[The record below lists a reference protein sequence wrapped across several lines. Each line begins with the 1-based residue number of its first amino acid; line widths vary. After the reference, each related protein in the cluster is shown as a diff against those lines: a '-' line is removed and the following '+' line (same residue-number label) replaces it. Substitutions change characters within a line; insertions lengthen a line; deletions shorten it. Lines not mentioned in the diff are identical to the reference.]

1 MGVDMVLTGL
11 GSARLGSATWSRA
24 AVLAL
29 GLSLIALSVARAADD
44 KPIVMKIALA
54 TLDDVLHQYAKN
66 YTAAVEKDSGGR
78 IKVEIYPSSQL
89 GSIQR
94 QAEGVQFGAIQC
106 QIVAPEFLVGIDER
120 FEVLAAPGLVTSM
133 AQGQRLAAD
142 PAVRQLMLALGA
154 DKGLHGAALL
164 MSTPSS
170 VIARAPIRHL
180 ADFKGKKVRIF
191 ASEFESVAMKRL
203 GATPKPMT
211 LADVLP
217 ALLDNSIDAAVS
229 ALTIFGPMHFES
241 AAKYVTEIGQPA
253 IFGVV
258 EISKKWYDSLP
269 ADLQQILDKDATAES
284 VAINPQATAIDD
296 GARKAWL
303 ASGGEL
309 ISLPDDDQSSLLKIV
324 AGVGDEVSNA
334 KPELSA
340 AYKVVTEA
348 AQRVR

>member
-1 MGVDMVLTGL
+1 MVLMG
-11 GSARLGSATWSRA
+11 RRNATRIAA
-24 AVLAL
+24 AVAV
-29 GLSLIALSVARAADD
+29 ALSWSPATTSGARAADD

-66 YTAAVEKDSGGR
+66 YAAAVEKDSGGR

-142 PAVRQLMLALGA
+142 PAVRKLMLGLGA

-170 VIARAPIRHL
+170 VIAKAPIRHL
-180 ADFKGKKVRIF
+180 ADFMGKKIRIF
-191 ASEFESVAMKRL
+191 ASQFESVTMKRL

-211 LADVLP
+211 LAEVLP
-217 ALLDNSIDAAVS
+217 ALHDNSIDGAVS

-253 IFGVV
+253 IFGIV
-258 EISKKWYDSLP
+258 EISRKWYDSLP
-269 ADLQQILDKDATAES
+269 GDLQQIIDRDALAES
-284 VAINPQATAIDD
+284 VTINPQAIAIDAA
-296 GARKAWL
+296 ARKAWL

-309 ISLPDDDQSSLLKIV
+309 ISLPEDEQSSLLKIV

-348 AQRVR
+348 AQRIH

>member
-1 MGVDMVLTGL
+1 MVLTGR
-11 GSARLGSATWSRA
+11 GNATRVA
-24 AVLAL
+24 AAIAVA
-29 GLSLIALSVARAADD
+29 LSLLPIALPAARAADD
-44 KPIVMKIALA
+44 KPIVMKITLA

-66 YTAAVEKDSGGR
+66 FAAAVEKDSAGR
-78 IKVEIYPSSQL
+78 IKAEIYPASQL

-120 FEVLAAPGLVTSM
+120 FEVLTAPGLVTSM

-142 PAVRQLMLALGA
+142 PAVRKLMLGLGA
-154 DKGLHGAALL
+154 DKGLHGAALF
-164 MSTPSS
+164 MATPSA
-170 VIARAPIRHL
+170 VIAKVPIRHL

-191 ASEFESVAMKRL
+191 ASQFQAVAMKRL

-211 LADVLP
+211 LAEVLP
-217 ALLDNSIDAAVS
+217 GLLDNSLDAAVS
-229 ALTIFGPMHFES
+229 ALAIFEPMHFES

-258 EISKKWYDSLP
+258 ELSKKWYDSLP
-269 ADLQQILDKDATAES
+269 ADLQQILDKDALAES
-284 VAINPQATAIDD
+284 VAINPQAIAIDD
-296 GARKAWL
+296 AARKAWL

-309 ISLPDDDQSSLLKIV
+309 IRLPDEEQATLLKIV

-334 KPELSA
+334 KPELAA

-348 AQRVR
+348 AQRTR

>member
-1 MGVDMVLTGL
+1 MGIDMVLTGR
-11 GSARLGSATWSRA
+11 GNTTRVAA
-24 AVLAL
+24 AVV
-29 GLSLIALSVARAADD
+29 ALSVLPLALPAARAADD

-66 YTAAVEKDSGGR
+66 FAAAIEKDSGGR
-78 IKVEIYPSSQL
+78 IKAEIYPASQL

-120 FEVLAAPGLVTSM
+120 FEVLTAPGLVTSM

-142 PAVRQLMLALGA
+142 PAVRKLMLGLGA
-154 DKGLHGAALL
+154 DKGLHGAALF
-164 MSTPSS
+164 MATPSA
-170 VIARAPIRHL
+170 VIAKTPLRHL
-180 ADFKGKKVRIF
+180 SDFKGKKVRIF
-191 ASEFESVAMKRL
+191 ASQFQAVAMKRL

-211 LADVLP
+211 LAEVLP
-217 ALLDNSIDAAVS
+217 GLLDNSLDAAVS
-229 ALTIFGPMHFES
+229 ALTVFEPMHFEN

-258 EISKKWYDSLP
+258 ELSKKWYDSLP
-269 ADLQQILDKDATAES
+269 ADLQQILDKDALNES
-284 VAINPQATAIDD
+284 VTINPQAIAIDD

-303 ASGGEL
+303 AIGGEL
-309 ISLPDDDQSSLLKIV
+309 ISLPGEEQASLLKIV
-324 AGVGDEVSNA
+324 AGVGDEVANA

-340 AYKVVTEA
+340 AYKIVTEA
-348 AQRVR
+348 TQRMR

>member
-1 MGVDMVLTGL
+1 MVLTGR
-11 GSARLGSATWSRA
+11 GNATGASA
-24 AVLAL
+24 AVAAAAIAVA
-29 GLSLIALSVARAADD
+29 LSLSPAMMPGARAADD
-44 KPIVMKIALA
+44 KPMVMKIALA

-66 YTAAVEKDSGGR
+66 YAAAVEKDSGSR
-78 IKVEIYPSSQL
+78 IKVEIYPASQL

-142 PAVRQLMLALGA
+142 PQVRQLMLGLGA

-170 VIARAPIRHL
+170 VIAKAPIRHL

-191 ASEFESVAMKRL
+191 ASQFEAVTMQRL

-211 LADVLP
+211 LAEVLP
-217 ALLDNSIDAAVS
+217 ALLDNSIDGAVS
-229 ALTIFGPMHFES
+229 ALTVFGPMHFES
-241 AAKYVTEIGQPA
+241 AAKYITEIGQPA
-253 IFGVV
+253 IFGIV
-258 EISKKWYDSLP
+258 ELSKKWYDSLP
-269 ADLQQILDKDATAES
+269 ADLQQILDKDAAAES
-284 VAINPQATAIDD
+284 VTINPQAIAIDD
-296 GARKAWL
+296 AARKAWL

-309 ISLPDDDQSSLLKIV
+309 ISLPGDEQSSLLKIV

-340 AYKVVTEA
+340 AYKIVTEA
-348 AQRVR
+348 AQRVY

>member
-1 MGVDMVLTGL
+1 MVLMGRGNATRA
-11 GSARLGSATWSRA
+11 SAVIA
-24 AVLAL
+24 AA
-29 GLSLIALSVARAADD
+29 IAAALSVSPVMMPGARAADD

-54 TLDDVLHQYAKN
+54 TLDDVLHQYVKN
-66 YTAAVEKDSGGR
+66 FAAAVEKDSAGR
-78 IKVEIYPSSQL
+78 IKAEIYPASQL

-120 FEVLAAPGLVTSM
+120 FEVLAAPGLVTSI

-142 PAVRQLMLALGA
+142 PAVRKLMLGLGA
-154 DKGLHGAALL
+154 DKGLHGAALM

-170 VIARAPIRHL
+170 VIAKAPIRHL
-180 ADFKGKKVRIF
+180 ADFMGKKIRIF
-191 ASEFESVAMKRL
+191 ASQFESVAMKRL

-211 LADVLP
+211 LAEVLP
-217 ALLDNSIDAAVS
+217 ALHDNSIDGAVS
-229 ALTIFGPMHFES
+229 ALAIFGPMHFES
-241 AAKYVTEIGQPA
+241 AAKYVTEIGQPT
-253 IFGVV
+253 IFGIV

-269 ADLQQILDKDATAES
+269 ADLQQIIDKDAAAES
-284 VAINPQATAIDD
+284 VTINPQAIAIDD
-296 GARKAWL
+296 AARKAWL

-309 ISLPDDDQSSLLKIV
+309 ISLPDDEQSSLLKIV

-334 KPELSA
+334 KPELNA

>member
-1 MGVDMVLTGL
+1 MGVDMVLAGGGL
-11 GSARLGSATWSRA
+11 ATWSRT

-29 GLSLIALSVARAADD
+29 GLSLIAPSVARAADD

-66 YTAAVEKDSGGR
+66 YAAAIEKDSGGR

-142 PAVRQLMLALGA
+142 PAVRKLMLGLGA

-170 VIARAPIRHL
+170 VIAKAPIRHL
-180 ADFKGKKVRIF
+180 ADFMGKKIRIF
-191 ASEFESVAMKRL
+191 ASQFESVTMKRL

-211 LADVLP
+211 LAEVLP
-217 ALLDNSIDAAVS
+217 ALHDNSIDGAVS

-253 IFGVV
+253 IFGIV
-258 EISKKWYDSLP
+258 EISRKWFDSLP
-269 ADLQQILDKDATAES
+269 GDLQQIIDRDALAES
-284 VAINPQATAIDD
+284 VTINPQAIAIDAA
-296 GARKAWL
+296 ARKAWL

-309 ISLPDDDQSSLLKIV
+309 ISLPEDEQSSLLKIV

-348 AQRVR
+348 AQRIH

>member
-1 MGVDMVLTGL
+1 MGVDMVRTGGGL
-11 GSARLGSATWSRA
+11 ATWSRA

-54 TLDDVLHQYAKN
+54 TLDDVLHQYARN
-66 YTAAVEKDSGGR
+66 YAAAVEKDSAGR
-78 IKVEIYPSSQL
+78 IKVEIYPASQL

-142 PAVRQLMLALGA
+142 PTVRKLILDLGG

-170 VIARAPIRHL
+170 VIAKAPLRHL
-180 ADFKGKKVRIF
+180 ADFKGKKIRIF
-191 ASEFESVAMKRL
+191 ASEFESVAIRRL

-211 LADVLP
+211 LAEVLP
-217 ALLDNSIDAAVS
+217 ALLDNSVDAAVS
-229 ALTIFGPMHFES
+229 GLTIFGPLHFDS

-258 EISKKWYDSLP
+258 EIGRKWYESLP
-269 ADLQQILDKDATAES
+269 VDLQQILDKDASAES
-284 VAINPQATAIDD
+284 LAINPQAIAINDN
-296 GARKAWL
+296 ARKAWL
-303 ASGGEL
+303 ANGGEL
-309 ISLPDDDQSSLLKIV
+309 INLPDDEQSSLLKIV

-348 AQRVR
+348 AQRLR